1 MIKRTLYF
9 GNPAYL
15 SMRLD
20 QLEHRIPSVEKNP
33 DIPTGMKEEA
43 VTRIPIEDI
52 GLVILDHKQITITHG
67 LCEKLLENNASVLW
81 CDSSHHPR
89 GLLLPLSDNATQ
101 SEKLRYQLEATEPLK
116 KQLWKQTVEH
126 KITNQAEVLKFFN
139 KDAQAL
145 EYLAGEVKSG
155 DTGNVEGRAAAIYW
169 ERLLEEFGTNR
180 GRFEGPPNHLLNYGY
195 AILRAIIARSL
206 VSSGCLPVLGIHH
219 RNKYNHYC
227 LADDIMEP
235 YRPFVDRLV
244 LEYIYENEFL
254 PIDLGLA
261 EKKHLLSLPVI
272 DVLIEEKSS
281 PLMVASQRTTASLMR
296 CFMGETRRISYP
308 EFP

>member
-15 SMRLD
+15 SMNLD
-20 QLEHRIPSVEKNP
+20 HLEHRIPAVEKNSG
-33 DIPTGMKEEA
+33 IPVGMKEDA

-81 CDSSHHPR
+81 CDKSHHPK

-101 SEKLRYQLEATEPLK
+101 SEKLKYQFEASEPLK
-116 KQLWKQTVEH
+116 KQLWRQTVEQ
-126 KITNQAEVLKFFN
+126 KIKNQASVLTHFG

-145 EYLAGEVKSG
+145 EYLSREVKSG
-155 DTGNVEGRAAAIYW
+155 DTSNIEGRAAAIYW
-169 ERLLEEFGTNR
+169 QRLLEEFETTR
-180 GRFEGPPNHLLNYGY
+180 GRYEQPPNHMLNYGY

-206 VSSGCLPVLGIHH
+206 VGSGCLPVLGIHH

-235 YRPFVDRLV
+235 FRPFVDKLV

-254 PIDLGLA
+254 PSDLGLN
-261 EKKHLLSLPVI
+261 EKRYLLGLPVLDVSI
-272 DVLIEEKSS
+272 DEKSS
-281 PLMVASQRTTASLMR
+281 PLMVAAQRTTSSLMK
-296 CFMGETRRISYP
+296 CFMGECRKILYP
-308 EFP
+308 VL

>member
-33 DIPTGMKEEA
+33 EIPQGMKEDA

-81 CDSSHHPR
+81 CDKSHHPS

-101 SEKLRYQLEATEPLK
+101 SEKLKYQLEASEPLK

-126 KITNQAEVLKFFN
+126 KIRNQAAVLKHFG
-139 KDAQAL
+139 KDPQAL
-145 EYLAGEVKSG
+145 DYLSGEVKSG
-155 DTGNVEGRAAAIYW
+155 DTGNIEGRAAAIYW
-169 ERLLEEFGTNR
+169 QRLLEPFGTGR
-180 GRFEGPPNHLLNYGY
+180 GRFEDPPNNMLNYGY
-195 AILRAIIARSL
+195 AVLRAIIARSL
-206 VSSGCLPVLGIHH
+206 VGSGCLPVLGIHH

-235 YRPFVDRLV
+235 YRPFVDKMV
-244 LEYIYENEFL
+244 LEYIFENEFL
-254 PIDLGLA
+254 PHDLGTD
-261 EKKHLLSLPVI
+261 EKKHLLGLPVL
-272 DVLIEEKSS
+272 DVSIEEKAS

-296 CFMGETRRISYP
+296 CFMGESRKILYP
-308 EFP
+308 EFG